1 MIKMQ
6 MFIAVFIG
14 LIGAQLKEYHYYSTF
29 YLTPTLIIGAII
41 ILVLTEV
48 YRSYTYD
55 GSWLRCHGKIPVFKK
70 VHVKLNDGKIL
81 WNVFSDELCWSK
93 KTTNIYSYIQAH

>member
-1 MIKMQ
+1 

-14 LIGAQLKEYHYYSTF
+14 LISSQLKEYHYYSTF

-55 GSWLRCHGKIPVFKK
+55 GS
-70 VHVKLNDGKIL
+70 
-81 WNVFSDELCWSK
+81 
-93 KTTNIYSYIQAH
+93 